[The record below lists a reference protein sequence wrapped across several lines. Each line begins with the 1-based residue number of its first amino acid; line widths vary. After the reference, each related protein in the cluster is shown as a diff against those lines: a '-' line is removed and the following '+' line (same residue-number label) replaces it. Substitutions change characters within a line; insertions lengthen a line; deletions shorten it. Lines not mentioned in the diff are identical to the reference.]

1 MKKIG
6 IIGGVGPQATA
17 NLYKEI
23 IEYSNS
29 KYNAVNNNDYPRIVI
44 ESVPVPDFIRDKK
57 TIEEAKRMLIDA
69 GINLIN
75 AKCSTLAIASG
86 TVHLLFDEIQN
97 ELQIEM
103 ISMIEAVVKFAVVK
117 ESNLLGIIAT
127 PTTINS
133 KLFERKLNEQNINVI
148 KPSPDELE
156 VIEIIIRQVLA
167 GENSFTDKEKYR
179 SIITRMLDTGAD
191 RIILGCTEL
200 PLAIHYNE
208 YKDKIINAP
217 KVLAEALVD
226 YYYQNK

>member
-23 IEYSNS
+23 IKYSNS

-69 GINLIN
+69 GMNLIN

-103 ISMIEAVVKFAVVK
+103 ISMIDEVVKFAVVK
-117 ESNLLGIIAT
+117 ESNLLGLIAT

-133 KLFERKLNEQNINVI
+133 KLFERKLNEQNIKVI
-148 KPSPDELE
+148 TPSPDELE
-156 VIEIIIRQVLA
+156 VIEIIIRQVLS
-167 GENSFTDKEKYR
+167 GQSSFTDKEKYR

-208 YKDKIINAP
+208 YNDKIINAP
-217 KVLAEALVD
+217 KVLAEALTD
-226 YYYQNK
+226 YYYNN